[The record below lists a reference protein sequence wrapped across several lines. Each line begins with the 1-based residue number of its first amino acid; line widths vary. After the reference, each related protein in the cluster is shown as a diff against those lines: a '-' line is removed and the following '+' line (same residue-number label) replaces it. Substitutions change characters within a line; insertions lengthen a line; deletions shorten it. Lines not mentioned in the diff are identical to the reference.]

1 MLKKSCN
8 IFFSCQSADNSKDAI
23 APCFGSS
30 TDGKR
35 ESETKCEF
43 QKLTRILEHERR
55 SRWRGGREEGEP
67 RCNFSFDFEIPG
79 KGRRVLKCDKN
90 DTILA
95 ANRQNRIV
103 EEEHN
108 IWLIYF

>member
-8 IFFSCQSADNSKDAI
+8 IIFSCERADNSKDAI

-43 QKLTRILEHERR
+43 HELTRILEHERR
-55 SRWRGGREEGEP
+55 SRWRGGRKKGEP
-67 RCNFSFDFEIPG
+67 RCNFAYDFEKEG
-79 KGRRVLKCDKN
+79 G
-90 DTILA
+90 
-95 ANRQNRIV
+95 
-103 EEEHN
+103 
-108 IWLIYF
+108 F